1 MKTYKNPKDLKIKSV
16 AQIDKTDKVDKVD
29 KVDKYTVRSMFND
42 LSKWE
47 DFLKLV
53 NN

>member
-1 MKTYKNPKDLKIKSV
+1 MNTYKIPKDKKIKSV
-16 AQIDKTDKVDKVD
+16 AQIEKTDKTDKTDKI
-29 KVDKYTVRSMFND
+29 DKYTVRSMFKD